1 MRTHMIGTR
10 TKRDHNSNQSI
21 QRPAPRKVNTNER
34 HGYLLL
40 SWNQFYVTGSN
51 LKVDNEILKSVIA
64 KHFMFCSTRR
74 KNKPARNARKPRMNF
89 LYINTALQ
97 LTPYNQPIRSLVTL
111 QPVIFLQSNDSVEHF
126 PVYSVILLTLITFFM
141 FLFAPLKRNIKH
153 LST

>member
-1 MRTHMIGTR
+1 MKGSCHVAGLMRTHMIGTR

-64 KHFMFCSTRR
+64 KHFMFCSTWR
-74 KNKPARNARKPRMNF
+74 KNKPARNARSLEWTSFTYTPRSSAHHITNQSDHS
-89 LYINTALQ
+89 LH
-97 LTPYNQPIRSLVTL
+97 YNPWSSYSPTT
-111 QPVIFLQSNDSVEHF
+111 QSNTSF
-126 PVYSVILLTLITFFM
+126 PVYSVILLTLINFFM
-141 FLFAPLKRNIKH
+141 F
-153 LST
+153 